1 MSQESIDLSQQAN
14 TKQHSD
20 NLLFIHVIL
29 FFIIVRST
37 INILPGV
44 DAQSLISLPGE
55 MGDGLSSYGL
65 CSFAVS
71 QNS

>member
-14 TKQHSD
+14 TKQYSD

-29 FFIIVRST
+29 FFIILRST
-37 INILPGV
+37 INILSGV

-55 MGDGLSSYGL
+55 MGDLPTH
-65 CSFAVS
+65 
-71 QNS
+71 